1 VTEVTRTLVVWC
13 ADWPVVAAGVPLD
26 EPAAVF
32 HANRV
37 VACSPAARAEGV
49 ERHLRR
55 RDAQARCPELVV
67 LEHDPAAEAR
77 AFEPVPAALEALTP
91 RIEITYPGAC
101 AFPTRGPSRY
111 HGGDRALAD
120 KVVTVVAE
128 ALAGRVPVG
137 VGVADGPFAAGLAA
151 RRRPPGPRL
160 GAAPVGAA
168 PVGAAPVVVAPV
180 VVAVGGS
187 PDFLAPLPVSVL
199 AEQGGP
205 VGPETVDVLERLGI
219 RTLGDLAALPVAEV
233 VGRFGAEGR
242 TAHRLA
248 RGLDER
254 TPRTLPPPPE
264 LSLTAELDPP
274 AERVE
279 AAAFVARGLVDDL
292 QARLAASG
300 SACTRLV
307 IGAETEHGETHER
320 VWRTEGTF
328 TAPAIADRVRW
339 QLDGWLHAGA
349 ADRAF
354 DGAPPRGVL
363 PAGSRLPGGAD
374 RQHVAADRAFDGA
387 PPRGVLPAGSRL
399 PGGADRQHVAH
410 RPSGG
415 LTRLWLAPDEIVPA
429 GGRQLAF
436 SAGGPGSVDAVEA
449 GDRAARALARVQ
461 GLLGVEAVRVPEW
474 RGGRGPAER
483 VGLVAVAADD
493 VTEPRPAAQPGWV
506 AEPWPGLV
514 PDPAPA
520 TVHRPPVPAEV
531 VDAAGR
537 QVQVSGRGEVSA
549 PPAAVAVARGAAA
562 AGPPRPAA
570 PVPLA
575 AWAGPWPCD
584 ERWWDVEAHQRR
596 ARIQVT
602 TTEGA
607 AYLLA
612 VEAGRWWVE
621 ATYD

>member
-1 VTEVTRTLVVWC
+1 MAEVTRTLVVWC
-13 ADWPVVAAGVPLD
+13 ADWPLVAAGVPLD
-26 EPAAVF
+26 RPAAVF

-49 ERHLRR
+49 ERHQRR
-55 RDAQARCPELVV
+55 RDAQSRCPGLVV
-67 LEHDPAAEAR
+67 LDHDPAGEAR
-77 AFEPVPAALEALTP
+77 AFESVPAALEALTP

-111 HGGDRALAD
+111 HGGD
-120 KVVTVVAE
+120 E
-128 ALAGRVPVG
+128 ALAEKAAALAAEVLAGRGPVR
-137 VGVADGPFAAGLAA
+137 VGVADGPFAAALAA
-151 RRRPPGPRL
+151 RRSSVARHPSAGGHLSARNVRPRL
-160 GAAPVGAA
+160 SAST
-168 PVGAAPVVVAPV
+168 VVAP
-180 VVAVGGS
+180 GGS
-187 PDFLAPLPVSVL
+187 PGFLAPLSLRVL

-205 VGPETVDVLERLGI
+205 AGPELVDVLERLGV

-242 TAHRLA
+242 VAHRLA

-254 TPRTLPPPPE
+254 PPVTAPPP
-264 LSLTAELDPP
+264 AELALAAEIDPP

-279 AAAFVARGLVDDL
+279 AVAFVARGLVDDL
-292 QARLAASG
+292 QARLAAAG

-307 IGAETEHGETHER
+307 IGAETEHGEVHER

-328 TAPAIADRVRW
+328 TALAVADRVRW
-339 QLDGWLHAGA
+339 QLGGWLHAG
-349 ADRAF
+349 
-354 DGAPPRGVL
+354 
-363 PAGSRLPGGAD
+363 
-374 RQHVAADRAFDGA
+374 
-387 PPRGVLPAGSRL
+387 
-399 PGGADRQHVAH
+399 AH

-415 LTRLWLAPDEIVPA
+415 LSRLWLAPDEIVPA

-461 GLLGVEAVRVPEW
+461 GLLGVEAVRMPEW
-474 RGGRGPAER
+474 RGGRTPGER

-493 VTEPRPAAQPGWV
+493 VTESRPAAQAGWV
-506 AEPWPGLV
+506 GEPWPGVV

-520 TVHRPPVPAEV
+520 TVHDPPLPAEV

-537 QVQVSGRGEVSA
+537 PVRVGGRGEVSA
-549 PPAAVAVARGAAA
+549 APATVTVAVGEGSGRGRGPRAAVV
-562 AGPPRPAA
+562 
-570 PVPLA
+570 

-584 ERWWDVEAHQRR
+584 ERWWDAEGHRRR
-596 ARIQVT
+596 ARLQVT
-602 TTEGA
+602 TADGV
-607 AYLLA
+607 AYLLT
-612 VEAGRWWVE
+612 VESGRWSVE